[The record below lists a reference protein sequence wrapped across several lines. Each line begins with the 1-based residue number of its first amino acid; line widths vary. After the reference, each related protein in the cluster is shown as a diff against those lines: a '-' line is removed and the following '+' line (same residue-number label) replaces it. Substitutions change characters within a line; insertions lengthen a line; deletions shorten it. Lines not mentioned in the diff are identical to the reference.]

1 MESLREQD
9 RQDVYIGQR
18 GSIDFDICLD
28 PVMRKIW
35 RKRYIATKLG
45 TAAAWSSDCGEGA

>member
-28 PVMRKIW
+28 PVMREIRRRGLEMYRNKAGN
-35 RKRYIATKLG
+35 RSRL
-45 TAAAWSSDCGEGA
+45 EL